1 MCETCYMMEFKSK
14 DKLTQKAIENF
25 ITVVGYASRN
35 VGIEIEVKKIKEDKL
50 FSFNGRVSEAP

>member
-1 MCETCYMMEFKSK
+1 MEFRSK

-35 VGIEIEVKKIKEDKL
+35 VGIEIEVKRIKEEKPFE
-50 FSFNGRVSEAP
+50 FSGRVSEAP

>member
-1 MCETCYMMEFKSK
+1 MEFKSK

-35 VGIEIEVKKIKEDKL
+35 VGIDIEVK
-50 FSFNGRVSEAP
+50 RVEEAR